1 MSQYT
6 PNERAEIVAFYIENN
21 RSIVKIVKVEK
32 WPPRS
37 PDLTVP
43 DFILWGYL
51 KRKFSASKP
60 KTIDELK
67 CNIRAE
73 IAAIM
78 PEILANIMQNARK
91 RAAFCVSNGGG
102 HLIDVVL

>member
-1 MSQYT
+1 MLSFLPKACIIVYHGFKSNEHDSETSFSTILTMSQYT
-6 PNERAEIVAFYIENN
+6 PKKRA
-21 RSIVKIVKVEK
+21 
-32 WPPRS
+32 

-51 KRKFSASKP
+51 KSKVYAINP

-73 IAAIM
+73 IAAIT
-78 PEILANIMQNARK
+78 P
-91 RAAFCVSNGGG
+91 
-102 HLIDVVL
+102 

>member
-6 PNERAEIVAFYIENN
+6 PKERAEIVAFYIENN
-21 RSIVKIVKVEK
+21 RSILKTACLSYRDLE

-37 PDLTVP
+37 PNLTVP
-43 DFILWGYL
+43 DFFLWGYL
-51 KRKFSASKP
+51 KSKVYTSKP

-73 IAAIM
+73 IAAIT
-78 PEILANIMQNARK
+78 PEMLANIMQNARK
-91 RAAFCVSNGGG
+91 RAAFVYRMEVA
-102 HLIDVVL
+102 I